1 MVDGI
6 NALDVKDE
14 SEGLQVE
21 ELQKKE
27 GSCEWL
33 LETIKEEWVT
43 FRNLIN
49 WRRWKAIGQKTQL
62 ILVKRGIKEFF
73 DRRFLELQNHS
84 LVLDKTSFTQIV

>member
-27 GSCEWL
+27 GSCE
-33 LETIKEEWVT
+33 
-43 FRNLIN
+43 
-49 WRRWKAIGQKTQL
+49 
-62 ILVKRGIKEFF
+62 
-73 DRRFLELQNHS
+73 
-84 LVLDKTSFTQIV
+84 

>member
-49 WRRWKAIGQKTQL
+49 WRRWKAIG
-62 ILVKRGIKEFF
+62 
-73 DRRFLELQNHS
+73 
-84 LVLDKTSFTQIV
+84 